1 MWRNEI
7 ESLIK
12 VKNVWNKRKK
22 IKNEGNKFLARLLG
36 GIKKTYISFWDPA
49 GSSIG
54 KFVSQSVCGKK
65 KHVAVFLKQNLEFLV
80 KQLH

>member
-12 VKNVWNKRKK
+12 VKNVWNKLKK
-22 IKNEGNKFLARLLG
+22 IKNEGKKFLARLLG
-36 GIKKTYISFWDPA
+36 GIKKTYLSFWDPA

-65 KHVAVFLKQNLEFLV
+65 HVAFFYK
-80 KQLH
+80 